1 MLSGAPTRKV
11 SDILRFNM
19 ESKNMASR
27 EEDKIALTRKSLLDK
42 RNNMRGGE
50 TNNSINGSRL
60 GTHRNKSN
68 EGNSTSRDKSKDS
81 SMKLVSLPRKGAGD
95 LTDRSQK
102 KQSEQLNLP
111 AINGVKKSTSTTT
124 STDKSGITNNN
135 RVVNKEISQEWP
147 SLMNNELIINSNLYQ
162 PTIEDMGKGTEWV
175 M

>member
-1 MLSGAPTRKV
+1 
-11 SDILRFNM
+11 
-19 ESKNMASR
+19 
-27 EEDKIALTRKSLLDK
+27 
-42 RNNMRGGE
+42 
-50 TNNSINGSRL
+50 
-60 GTHRNKSN
+60 
-68 EGNSTSRDKSKDS
+68 
-81 SMKLVSLPRKGAGD
+81 MKLVSLPRKGAAGD
-95 LTDRSQK
+95 LTDRSKK

-135 RVVNKEISQEWP
+135 RVVNKEMSQEWP